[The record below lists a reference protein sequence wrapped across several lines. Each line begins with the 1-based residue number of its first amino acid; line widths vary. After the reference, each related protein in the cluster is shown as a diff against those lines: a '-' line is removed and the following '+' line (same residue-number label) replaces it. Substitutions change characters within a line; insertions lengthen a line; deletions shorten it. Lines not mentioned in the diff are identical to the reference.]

1 MSIRPTKLITVLSF
15 FFLLSANSWSQEEE
29 SIGEIISRYFNTEEN
44 VNIPLLELSYGPER
58 MSFYSDFNSSFEG
71 NYSTEIQYGFFRYDK
86 KLSRNGLLYF
96 SSERAFFGNSSS
108 RFKPASVSEFTI
120 KSEMYRY
127 GGTYYNGFG
136 IGEVKGSKFL
146 FSHGSSIMQVN
157 SDIEGFTNNESDNRL
172 LNKFEMETN
181 FGMAYSSGIMYV
193 FGEGVTSLELKY
205 QHNVI
210 WTEFQ
215 FVEWSGSWVIE
226 NLLQR
231 TPDLFHE
238 YFISKFGAYYP
249 IIYHIY
255 KTGISYLIY
264 EGRSKNSYWPFK
276 GSDVL
281 TQRGIRLGVKFAL

>member
-1 MSIRPTKLITVLSF
+1 MSMRLTKLIYALAF
-15 FFLLSANSWSQEEE
+15 FFLISANSWSVEQE
-29 SIGEIISRYFNTEEN
+29 SIGDIISRYFNTEEN
-44 VNIPLLELSYGPER
+44 VNIALLELSYGPEN
-58 MSFYSDFNSSFEG
+58 MTFYSDFGSSFEE
-71 NYSTEIQYGFFRYDK
+71 NFATEIQYGFFRYDK

-108 RFKPASVSEFTI
+108 RFKPTSVSDYTI

-127 GGTYYNGFG
+127 GGTYYSGFG
-136 IGEVKGSKFL
+136 IGEEKGSKFL
-146 FSHGSSIMQVN
+146 FSHSSSIMQVN
-157 SDIEGFTNNESDNRL
+157 SDIENFTYSERDNSL
-172 LNKFEMETN
+172 LNKFETETN
-181 FGMAYSSGIMYV
+181 FGMGYSSGIIYL
-193 FGEGVTSLELKY
+193 FGEGVTSIELKY

-210 WTEFQ
+210 WSDFQ

-238 YFISKFGAYYP
+238 YFISIFGAYYP

-264 EGRSKNSYWPFK
+264 EGRSRNSYWPFK
-276 GSDVL
+276 GSEVL

>member
-1 MSIRPTKLITVLSF
+1 MNRSLTKLIFVLA
-15 FFLLSANSWSQEEE
+15 FFLLISANSWSKEQE
-29 SIGEIISRYFNTEEN
+29 SIGDIISRYFNTEEN
-44 VNIPLLELSYGPER
+44 VNIPLLELSYGPEK
-58 MSFYSDFNSSFEG
+58 MSFYSNFGSSFEE
-71 NYSTEIQYGFFRYDK
+71 NFATEIQYGFFRYDK

-108 RFKPASVSEFTI
+108 RFKPTSVSDYTI

-127 GGTYYNGFG
+127 GGTYYSGFG
-136 IGEVKGSKFL
+136 IGEEKGSKFL
-146 FSHGSSIMQVN
+146 FSHSSSIMQVN
-157 SDIEGFTNNESDNRL
+157 SDIENFTYSESDNRL
-172 LNKFEMETN
+172 LNKFETETN
-181 FGMAYSSGIMYV
+181 FGMGYSSGIIYL
-193 FGEGVTSLELKY
+193 FGEGITSIELKY

-210 WTEFQ
+210 WSDFQ

-238 YFISKFGAYYP
+238 YFISKFGSYYP

-264 EGRSKNSYWPFK
+264 EGRSRNSYWPFK
-276 GSDVL
+276 GSEVL